1 MSLAK
6 LSRLPMAIPSS
17 EPDVRG
23 WPVLGVDERLVG
35 TVIDLILEAETR
47 TVLYLVVQLTDG
59 LHVPLPLGKVSLIE
73 GDGQIL
79 ARELDSQAI
88 RCLPAMPPDPLDE
101 GREFQLY
108 ATFLPHH
115 SVDYQCPEFRWGG
128 ERSFTVTPLPPKPYE
143 NKFVPTPDGRQT
155 NRGRFD

>member
-1 MSLAK
+1 MTLAK

-23 WPVLGVDERLVG
+23 WPVFGMDERIVG
-35 TVIDLILEAETR
+35 TVVDLILEEETR
-47 TVLYLVVQLTDG
+47 AVRYLLVQLTDG
-59 LHVPLPLGKVSLIE
+59 LDVPLPIGKVSFLE
-73 GDGQIL
+73 GDGRIL
-79 ARELDSQAI
+79 ARELDAQAI
-88 RCLPAMPPDPLDE
+88 RCLPALPPDPLDE
-101 GREFQLY
+101 GREMQLY

-115 SVDYQCPEFRWGG
+115 SVDYQRPEFLLGG
-128 ERSFTVTPLPPKPYE
+128 DHLFTVTPLPRKPYE